1 MSTAEREYRALCD
14 SGGVHLWQGATHT
27 PPSTA
32 DLRLL
37 SAAERA
43 VMHRRSRQDGL
54 RYAGAHIAVR
64 RVLARYLGVA
74 PAGIRFGT
82 TPCPSCADPRHGRP
96 VVEAPRTG
104 LEFNLSHAG
113 PHWALAVTCAGQVG
127 VDVEV
132 AAVAADAA
140 AAADGRSDSAGGAAS
155 LVLSPAELTHLD
167 SLLDDGARQAA
178 FLRCW
183 TRKEAVVKAIG
194 VGITGDLTSLEVH
207 PEDPG
212 PLVVSSTDGGDWLV
226 QDVPSRSDLFVA
238 LARPAS
244 SAGPVVLRTQEST
257 LTHSLLEPFAS
268 SRS

>member
-14 SGGVHLWQGATHT
+14 SGGVHLWQGATHA
-27 PPSTA
+27 PPSA
-32 DLRLL
+32 AELRLL
-37 SAAERA
+37 SAAERE
-43 VMHRRSRQDGL
+43 VMRRRSRLDGL

-82 TPCPSCADPRHGRP
+82 TPCPWCADPRHGRP
-96 VVEAPRTG
+96 VVRAPDTE

-127 VDVEV
+127 VDVE
-132 AAVAADAA
+132 
-140 AAADGRSDSAGGAAS
+140 DGRSGSPAGAAS
-155 LVLSPAELTHLD
+155 LVLSPSELDHLD
-167 SLLDDGARQAA
+167 SLPDDGAREAA

-194 VGITGDLTSLEVH
+194 VGITGDLKSLEVH

-212 PLVVSSTDGGDWLV
+212 PLVVSCADGAGGDWLV
-226 QDVPSRSDLFVA
+226 QDVPSRADLFVA
-238 LARPAS
+238 LARPAAS
-244 SAGPVVLRTQEST
+244 TGPVVLRAQGTPLS
-257 LTHSLLEPFAS
+257 HSVLEPFAS

>member
-1 MSTAEREYRALCD
+1 MRS
-14 SGGVHLWQGATHT
+14 SGGVHLWQGATHA
-27 PPSTA
+27 PPSAA

-37 SAAERA
+37 SAAERT
-43 VMHRRSRQDGL
+43 VMHRRSRTDGL

-82 TPCPSCADPRHGRP
+82 TPCPWCADPRHGRP
-96 VVEAPRTG
+96 VVEAPHTA

-127 VDVEV
+127 VDVE
-132 AAVAADAA
+132 
-140 AAADGRSDSAGGAAS
+140 DGRSGIPAGATS
-155 LVLSPAELTHLD
+155 LVLSPSELTHLD
-167 SLLDDGARQAA
+167 SLPDDGAREAA

-194 VGITGDLTSLEVH
+194 VGITGDLKSMEVH

-212 PLVVSSTDGGDWLV
+212 PLVVRGTDGDGGDWLV
-226 QDVPSRSDLFVA
+226 QDVPNHSGLFVA
-238 LARPAS
+238 LARPAG
-244 SAGPVVLRTQEST
+244 SAGPVVLRAEGATPD
-257 LTHSLLEPFAS
+257 HSLLEPFAS
-268 SRS
+268 PRS